1 MNELITTTPKSP
13 GEIIDRFC
21 GHCGKSVLPQDS
33 YCRNCGNACH
43 DSDEIAEL
51 IPAQLLARS
60 PNNAP
65 AVVPSQGG
73 ITVQSVLNNRWAVIG
88 IVALIGPLGLPAVW
102 LCPRFSS
109 RTKVL
114 ITAFYLLLT
123 AVVPIVFVWWVLED
137 SFQPLV
143 EAFGPLPAP

>member
-1 MNELITTTPKSP
+1 M
-13 GEIIDRFC
+13 
-21 GHCGKSVLPQDS
+21 PQDS
-33 YCRNCGNACH
+33 FCRNCGNACH
-43 DSDEIAEL
+43 DSDAIAEI
-51 IPAQLLARS
+51 IPAQLLAQS

-73 ITVQSVLNNRWAVIG
+73 ITVHSVLNNRWAVIG

-102 LCPRFSS
+102 FCPRFSS

-123 AVVPIVFVWWVLED
+123 AVVPIVLVWWILED

-143 EAFGPLPAP
+143 EAFGPLPSP